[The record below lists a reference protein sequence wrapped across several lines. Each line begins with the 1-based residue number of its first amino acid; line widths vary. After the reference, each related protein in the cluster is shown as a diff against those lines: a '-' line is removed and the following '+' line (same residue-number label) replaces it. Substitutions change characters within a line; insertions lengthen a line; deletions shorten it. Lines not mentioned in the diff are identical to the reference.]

1 MEGVA
6 MKKVLLLTFV
16 LILFL
21 LSACQSTPT
30 QSKSWEKNGVQ
41 AKVVEPLEENKYV
54 SISWGDP
61 SEIIL
66 KDEIDALV
74 VGTITNTKEI
84 EVQYTDNGDE
94 IKYYR
99 TIFDF
104 KVNDA
109 IYPNSLKEKNI
120 KISSEITSRTRLN
133 EIEGDAFTVGKKYL
147 LALKS
152 DIKSPLKI
160 LGLADY
166 YMFNPVSFMLPT
178 DASEGQI
185 KQIFDYFTSDKNKNS
200 VVENAKDSAKSSFND
215 FKDFLREYFK

>member
-1 MEGVA
+1 
-6 MKKVLLLTFV
+6 MKKVLLLT
-16 LILFL
+16 LILVLF
-21 LSACQSTPT
+21 LSACQNTPAQSTF
-30 QSKSWEKNGVQ
+30 WEKDSIQ

-61 SEIIL
+61 FEIVL

-104 KVNDA
+104 KVDDV

-133 EIEGDAFTVGKKYL
+133 EIEGDAFTVE
-147 LALKS
+147 KS
-152 DIKSPLKI
+152 IYWL
-160 LGLADY
+160 
-166 YMFNPVSFMLPT
+166 
-178 DASEGQI
+178 
-185 KQIFDYFTSDKNKNS
+185 
-200 VVENAKDSAKSSFND
+200 
-215 FKDFLREYFK
+215 